1 VSVAF
6 QIWLLLVRGDGGQ
19 FDLRVPCAAGLRSAL
34 RSPSSAATAVG
45 SIFACVSLPGCNSSS
60 FDGGRVKIEMDRIA
74 FVDKGNG
81 HRKLSDSAASLSV

>member
-1 VSVAF
+1 LRCRVAVCAEVA
-6 QIWLLLVRGDGGQ
+6 LVGSDGGR

-34 RSPSSAATAVG
+34 RSPSSAATAVS

-74 FVDKGNG
+74 FVDMAN
-81 HRKLSDSAASLSV
+81 RAPEIVRPSR